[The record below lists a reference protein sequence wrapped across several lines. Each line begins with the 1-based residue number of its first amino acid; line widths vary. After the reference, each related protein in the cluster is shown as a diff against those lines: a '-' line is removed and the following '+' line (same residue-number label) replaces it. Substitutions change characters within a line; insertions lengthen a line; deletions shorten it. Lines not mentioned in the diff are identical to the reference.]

1 MKNSK
6 LRIKPLCVAAALSAV
21 GLGLGLHQE
30 YATAVAGKH
39 NKVTIVNNSGLPK
52 ILMNI
57 YTFNRRGRPARESH
71 NELYIILRDP
81 GVRGRGRAKKS
92 ATVKCNRRK
101 SKRNNNIDYCS
112 LEVSPPSGNNPLNI
126 SLTNRC
132 KVRNGKTY
140 EVVRDPA
147 DDKKLI
153 CNEL

>member
-1 MKNSK
+1 MIKGK

-39 NKVTIVNNSGLPK
+39 NKVTIVNNSGVPK
-52 ILMNI
+52 ILMDI
-57 YTFNRRGRPARESH
+57 YTFNRRGRPARQSH
-71 NELYIILRDP
+71 NETPRVLRDP
-81 GVRGRGRAKKS
+81 AFPGAGRAKTS
-92 ATVKCNRRK
+92 LTLKCNRRR

-112 LEVSPPSGNNPLNI
+112 LKVYPPSGNNPLNI
-126 SLTNRC
+126 DRGRC
-132 KVRNGKTY
+132 KVRNGKKY

-147 DDKKLI
+147 NDKKLI